1 MAESYGDCARENCL
15 RYDAATATADTL
27 LSLFTNR
34 IADIQQSSRN
44 TMNTFYEVRASMLA
58 PDITT
63 PTLEAKQMELLSLVE
78 RLETSGNEVEALL
91 QQVDVNIMGKLV
103 RTLPMYRDFS
113 DADGRCVVLDY
124 LEDVR
129 LKFSWLRPQSLA
141 VKRKMV
147 TVIRTRYEVC

>member
-1 MAESYGDCARENCL
+1 
-15 RYDAATATADTL
+15 
-27 LSLFTNR
+27 
-34 IADIQQSSRN
+34 
-44 TMNTFYEVRASMLA
+44 MLA